1 MPKNIT
7 PEMEAINRKLAKRR
21 YTGQA
26 SPFREAC
33 RRLVRNR
40 TAIIG
45 IVIVALMMLIALLA
59 PVIAPYD
66 YAEMDPANALQGPSL
81 QHLFGTDD
89 AGRDLFSRCL
99 YGARITLPIA
109 FFSTMVAVLVGG
121 VVGVVSAYFGGSVDT
136 VVMRVIDIWGSIPG
150 MMLSVAVVACF
161 GNNIIVLVIGLS
173 VGAIPNMAR
182 MFRGSIFT
190 VVDNDYVESS
200 RSIGA
205 GNNRI
210 MFLHLLPNSVGPVI
224 LAVVNLLNSQVLGV
238 STLSFIGVGVNPPTP
253 EWGALLSAGKSF
265 LSIYPH
271 LCAFPGLC
279 IVLCVLGFNLLG
291 DGLRDALDP
300 RLK

>member
-7 PEMEAINRKLAKRR
+7 PEMVAINKKICKRR
-21 YTGQA
+21 NQGQL
-26 SPFREAC
+26 SPMREAC

-45 IVIVALMMLIALLA
+45 MAIVLFMLLVALLA
-59 PVIAPYD
+59 PLIAPQD
-66 YAEMDPANALQGPSL
+66 YAEMDLDNILQGPSL

-89 AGRDLFSRCL
+89 AGRDLFSRCI
-99 YGARITLPIA
+99 YGTRITLPIA
-109 FFSTMVAVLVGG
+109 FFSTLVAVVVGG
-121 VVGVVSAYFGGSVDT
+121 TVGVVSAYFGGSADT
-136 VVMRVIDIWGSIPG
+136 IIMRIIDIWGSIPG

-161 GNNIIVLVIGLS
+161 GNNIAVLVIGLS
-173 VGAIPNMAR
+173 IGAIPNMAR

-224 LAVVNLLNSQVLGV
+224 LAIVNLLSSQVLGV

-253 EWGALLSAGKSF
+253 EWGALLSSGKSF
-265 LSIYPH
+265 LSTYPH

>member
-7 PEMEAINRKLAKRR
+7 PEMEAINRQLAKRR

-45 IVIVALMMLIALLA
+45 IVIVALMMLVALLA
-59 PVIAPYD
+59 PFIAPYG
-66 YAEMDPANALQGPSL
+66 YEEMDLANALQGPSL
-81 QHLFGTDD
+81 RHLFGTDD

-136 VVMRVIDIWGSIPG
+136 IIMRVIDIWGSIPG

-205 GNNRI
+205 SNNRI

-224 LAVVNLLNSQVLGV
+224 LAIVNLLNSQVLGV